1 MSQKIIITTCPWK
14 NYKTG
19 KWMLSAM
26 MNIQLEVPNE
36 TTLASF
42 PDILKWMEKIQQS
55 VFYVQW
61 NNGAPSEVKPQNVG
75 WKPDLYEKLFHA
87 GIKVKGFSTEQF
99 DKTMIKSYP
108 VKYINQFI
116 LDTYKDVGNLKTT
129 EVPKASFFIKDYLK
143 LTPISRVQ
151 LTQTTPITNQ
161 NKTFTKTDFI
171 RKNIEPV
178 TQTKQQLSK
187 LQVIGFNPQADAKKD
202 FSQLINY
209 LAVNDNQFVKSV
221 PPIKPKDFEY
231 HDIFSVIT
239 SYPVILRKLGLV
251 IDFELPSAPAASK
264 GTVRIVPTN
273 LNFANDV
280 TVIAPNTSYE
290 STSNGFYA
298 APKAGSSIDK
308 GMLKLNTSEFDVVT
322 YDTDAAAMKL
332 VSHTETIIEK
342 TGMKLADYSN
352 FTYFKMVDTELMK
365 NIVLPIENEECG
377 PAILKDKDD
386 TDEGLPSLRS
396 AGIALVRNG
405 LAENIFSKLKAGQV
419 LFSGFMR
426 PENMLKN
433 VELFNKTT
441 TQPIIN
447 FKDKNEIKKIRD
459 ASRVKIS
466 AVITNP
472 VTLPPASQTLF
483 AEDITQGYRMDI
495 AYEEKPNQW
504 YSLHKRKNTYGFS
517 PIGAPTENI
526 ALSEDEIID
535 EGCINIALV
544 EDENDEDK
552 NTEKVSEVL
561 ARWQGWSLAVPKP
574 GKGINEDNANIV
586 SSDSAEKDK
595 YKLKDS
601 VPFRM
606 QVNSGLAPKTLPMLR
621 FGKSYRIKIRTV
633 DIAGNSLP
641 HDVIPENLNVA
652 VRSGIKYLRYE
663 PLPVPVLVATD
674 EIVSKSNNNVRER
687 DGESLEHMVIR
698 SNVSVSSEQYEKQN
712 PTNIYQESSSK
723 VNNTLTW
730 KHEAVRHF
738 KVPRNSQ
745 HIAETHGM
753 FDESFADATKAAA
766 TYNFIKS
773 RDTETDVN
781 SKDTKA
787 PIAKMS
793 DSNLPIEYL
802 ADPMAAGVVLMM
814 RSNTT
819 FESSWKKDQPRKF
832 SFYFDDEVNDPT
844 ANTSINK
851 EAWKNP
857 KSFRI
862 RLVEGNGTVDWDKAA
877 RILTIALPK
886 SAEIEIRYASF
897 WRPDDVDNISAMRQI
912 VLSGRDRNPAI
923 EMARKGLH
931 WMFSPWR
938 NIRLVHAVQQP
949 LEKPTFEANTLKS
962 DRNYNDTSAKLSATI
977 KVHGS
982 STDKIDIKADWK
994 EQIDDLKNTN
1004 IVTGEFQTHVA
1015 TLQSAYCNKK
1025 LTAAS
1030 DRNAGTA
1037 EERKFP
1043 QISHP
1048 FNDTKHRMVN
1058 YHGVA
1063 TSRYREYFTGIIETG
1078 EKTGKPIDL
1087 SQVGDSVQINILSTA
1102 RPATAVVEYVV
1113 PSFNW
1118 ASKESSNEVT
1128 HIRTGNIR
1136 VYVDRPWFS
1145 SGDEEMLGIIL
1156 PIKNVALSDVGKLHC
1171 TVWGK
1176 DPVFNSPELNG
1187 TNYPQIENFPGADA
1201 YDTVSLSEDENT
1213 KMSVAAYK
1221 VLFDE
1226 EKQMHYAD
1234 VPIAINQAYF
1244 PFVRLCVARYQKHS
1258 LRLNNKDCCLSP
1270 STTVDWLQVVPV
1282 RYTGLYFKGGKNEFD
1297 VAVRGTAPYTFK
1309 GEKLYLENSGDTA
1322 ISRSKI
1328 VVTIE
1333 NTSLAKREDAF
1344 VSINDRMQ
1352 GLTTTEYIKEYFVK
1366 REQFKGNQ
1374 LDFVE
1379 RISLGN
1385 TFNNQPFRVVIREYE
1400 LHEADPIRIKEQQK
1414 DGFKIVG
1421 RGPTLPPPTYAERLV
1436 FMDVFEVNGSV

>member
-1 MSQKIIITTCPWK
+1 MPQKIIVTTCPWK

-55 VFYVQW
+55 TFYVQW
-61 NNGAPSEVKPQNVG
+61 NNGSPIEVKPLNTA
-75 WKPDLYEKLFHA
+75 WKPDLYEKLFHS
-87 GIKVKGFSTEQF
+87 GIKVKGFSTAQF
-99 DKTMIKSYP
+99 DKTIIKSYP

-116 LDTYKDVGNLKTT
+116 LDTYKDIGNLKAT
-129 EVPKASFFIKDYLK
+129 EIPKASFFVKDYLK
-143 LTPISRVQ
+143 LNPISRIE
-151 LTQTTPITNQ
+151 LTQTAPITNQ
-161 NKTFTKTDFI
+161 NKTVTKNDFI
-171 RKNIEPV
+171 RKNISALS
-178 TQTKQQLSK
+178 QTKQQLSNTK
-187 LQVIGFNPQADAKKD
+187 VISFNPQADAKND

-209 LAVNDNQFVKSV
+209 LAVSDNQFAKSV

-239 SYPVILRKLGLV
+239 SYPAILRKLGLV
-251 IDFELPSAPAASK
+251 IDFELPSVPNAAK
-264 GTVRIVPTN
+264 GVVRIIPTN
-273 LNFANDV
+273 LSFANDV
-280 TVIAPNTSYE
+280 SVIAPNTSYE
-290 STSNGFYA
+290 STANGFYA
-298 APKAGSSIDK
+298 SPKAGSSIDK
-308 GMLKLNTSEFDVVT
+308 GMLKLNTNEFEVVT

-352 FTYFKMVDTELMK
+352 FTFYKMVDTELMK

-405 LAENIFSKLKAGQV
+405 LAENIFAKLKAGQAIY
-419 LFSGFMR
+419 SGFLK
-426 PENMLKN
+426 PENMLKST
-433 VELFNKTT
+433 ELYNKMAI
-441 TQPIIN
+441 QPVVN
-447 FKDKNEIKKIRD
+447 FKDKTEIKKVRD
-459 ASRVKIS
+459 AGRARIS
-466 AVITNP
+466 KEIANP
-472 VTLPPASQTLF
+472 VTLPPSTQTLF

-495 AYEEKPNQW
+495 AYEDKPNTW

-517 PIGAPTENI
+517 PVGAATQNI
-526 ALSEDEIID
+526 DLTDDELID

-544 EDENDEDK
+544 EDENDDDK
-552 NTEKVSEVL
+552 ETEKVSEVI

-574 GKGINEDNANIV
+574 GKGINDDNNNIV

-606 QVNSGLAPKTLPMLR
+606 QVNSGLAPKSLPKLR

-641 HDVIPENLNVA
+641 HDVVPENVNIA
-652 VRSGIKYLRYE
+652 IKSDIKYLRYE
-663 PLPVPVLVATD
+663 PLPVPILVATD
-674 EIVSKSNNNVRER
+674 EIISKSNDKIRER

-698 SNVSVSSEQYEKQN
+698 SNVNVSAEQYEKQN
-712 PTNIYQESSSK
+712 PTNIYQEGTTK
-723 VNNTLTW
+723 VNNTITW

-738 KVPRNSQ
+738 KAPRNSQ
-745 HIAETHGM
+745 HVAETHGM
-753 FDESFADATKAAA
+753 FDDSFSDPSKAVAA
-766 TYNFIKS
+766 YNFIKS
-773 RDTETDVN
+773 RDSETDVN
-781 SKDTKA
+781 SKETKA
-787 PIAKMS
+787 PVAKMT

-819 FESSWKKDQPRKF
+819 FESSWKKDQVRKF
-832 SFYFDDEVNDPT
+832 SFYFDDEVNDQT

-851 EAWKNP
+851 ETWKNP

-862 RLVEGNGTVDWDKAA
+862 RLVEGNGTVDWDKAT
-877 RILTIALPK
+877 RMITITLPK

-897 WRPDDVDNISAMRQI
+897 WRPDDVDNISAMRQV

-923 EMARKGLH
+923 DIARKGLH

-949 LEKPTFEANTLKS
+949 LEKPTIEANTLKS
-962 DRNYNDTSAKLSATI
+962 DRNYDDTSAKISATI
-977 KVHGS
+977 KIHGS
-982 STDKIDIKADWK
+982 STDKVDVAADWK
-994 EQIDDLKNTN
+994 EQIDDLNNSN
-1004 IVTGEFQTHVA
+1004 IVTGEFKTHVA
-1015 TLQSAYCNKK
+1015 TLQAAYCNKK
-1025 LTAAS
+1025 LTAAA

-1058 YHGVA
+1058 YHGIA

-1078 EKTGKPIDL
+1078 DKTEKPVDL
-1087 SQVGDSVQINILSTA
+1087 SQVGNSVQVNILSTA
-1102 RPATAVVEYVV
+1102 RPATAVVDYVV

-1118 ASKESSNEVT
+1118 VAKEGATEIT
-1128 HIRTGNIR
+1128 HMRTGNIR
-1136 VYVDRPWFS
+1136 VYVERPWFS
-1145 SGDEEMLGIIL
+1145 SGDDEMLGVIL
-1156 PIKNVALSDVGKLHC
+1156 PIKNVALSDIGKLHC

-1176 DPVFNSPELNG
+1176 DPVFDSPELNG

-1201 YDTVSLSEDENT
+1201 YDTITLAEDENT

-1221 VLFDE
+1221 VFFDE

-1234 VPIAINQAYF
+1234 VPVAINQAYF

-1258 LRLNNKDCCLSP
+1258 LRLNNKDCCLSHA
-1270 STTVDWLQVVPV
+1270 TTVDWLQVVPV
-1282 RYTGLYFKGGKNEFD
+1282 RYTGLYFKKGKSEFD
-1297 VAVRGTAPYTFK
+1297 IAVRGTAPYTFK
-1309 GEKLYLENSGDTA
+1309 GERLHLDNSGDIA
-1322 ISRSKI
+1322 ISKSKI

-1352 GLTTTEYIKEYFVK
+1352 GITSTEFIKEYFVK
-1366 REQFKGNQ
+1366 RDQFKGNQ

-1379 RISLGN
+1379 RITIGDS
-1385 TFNNQPFRVVIREYE
+1385 FNSRPFRVVIREYE
-1400 LHEADPIRIKEQQK
+1400 LHEADPIRTRENGKAT
-1414 DGFKIVG
+1414 FSIVG
-1421 RGPTLPPPTYAERLV
+1421 SGPTLPPPAYAERLV